1 MELWRPTAK
10 GWVHNSLTGRYTRT
24 GPIQAIFH
32 APSRQYP
39 KVADVVA
46 PTNDAKYRMLYRM
59 VRGVA
64 PDEAAGLVA
73 LAMQEEMSGE
83 RRTGVEPVEVLGSIL
98 SIQERLERTVG
109 KPKAFGCR

>member
-1 MELWRPTAK
+1 
-10 GWVHNSLTGRYTRT
+10 
-24 GPIQAIFH
+24 
-32 APSRQYP
+32 
-39 KVADVVA
+39 
-46 PTNDAKYRMLYRM
+46 MLYRM